1 MRKYTR
7 IPVLGSVLAMGLVLS
22 LSGCAGQS
30 ASDQSTG
37 SSASGS
43 AAQTEEAEQEVFPSF
58 SGSDLDGNAVESSV
72 LFSQNKVTVV
82 NFWFSGCS
90 ACVDELPALNVLNN
104 KLVKMGGELIAINTD
119 TLDGSKGSIETAQ
132 KILKDNEAAFRN
144 IRFENEGEIGDFVGS
159 VAAYPTT
166 YVVDSAGNIVGDPI
180 LGDLENA
187 ENLKRLEDSIAR
199 AVEG

>member
-1 MRKYTR
+1 
-7 IPVLGSVLAMGLVLS
+7 
-22 LSGCAGQS
+22 
-30 ASDQSTG
+30 
-37 SSASGS
+37 
-43 AAQTEEAEQEVFPSF
+43 
-58 SGSDLDGNAVESSV
+58 
-72 LFSQNKVTVV
+72 
-82 NFWFSGCS
+82 
-90 ACVDELPALNVLNN
+90 
-104 KLVKMGGELIAINTD
+104 MGGELIAINTD

-199 AVEG
+199 ALEG